1 MVRVETADR
10 VHTISF
16 DRPETKNSFTADA
29 ATQLVEALETAESED
44 ARAAVIT
51 GDGDAFCAGGDIQA
65 MADRDETPG
74 ESFERVQ
81 STLNAVIEQL
91 LTAPFPVV
99 AKVNGDAVGA
109 GTNIAAACDFAHA
122 DSEARFGEVFGNVG
136 LIPDSGGT
144 FLLPALVGLRKAKE
158 LTMTGR
164 LFDAEEAA
172 EMELVNRAV
181 PGEELDESVDDLLDT
196 LDRKPTETLGLT
208 KRGIHENIGRPFR
221 DALEREAH
229 LQTLAYGSEAHDVGV
244 NAFLRDERPEF
255 R

>member
-16 DRPETKNSFTADA
+16 DRPGTKNSFTDTAATELVDALDA
-29 ATQLVEALETAESED
+29 AEAAD

-51 GDGDAFCAGGDIQA
+51 GDGDAFCAGGDIDA
-65 MADRDETPG
+65 MAEREETPG
-74 ESFERVQ
+74 ESYERVR
-81 STLNAVIEQL
+81 STLNAVIESI
-91 LTAPFPVV
+91 LTVPVPV
-99 AKVNGDAVGA
+99 IANVNGDAVGA
-109 GTNIAAACDFAHA
+109 GTNIAAACDFAYA
-122 DSEARFGEVFGNVG
+122 DNDARFGEVFANVG

-144 FLLPALVGLRKAKE
+144 FLLPALVGLRAAKE

-164 LFDAEEAA
+164 LFDATEAA
-172 EMELVNRAV
+172 EMDLINRAV
-181 PGEELDESVDDLLDT
+181 PGDELSDAVADLLDT

-229 LQTLAYGSEAHDVGV
+229 LQTLAYGSDAHDIGV
-244 NAFLRDERPEF
+244 NAFLQDNRPDF